1 MTDSR
6 RQARVS
12 DCRDHGPGS
21 GAELFVVEG
30 DSAARAVESVRDA
43 RFQAVLPMQG
53 KPLNAVRATRRTVA
67 ANPLYAALVDA
78 MGTGWDHDFDLAA
91 ARYERV
97 VLLTD
102 PDADGIHCGVL
113 LLGFFHRWMRPWLE
127 DGRVIAVQAPMFEI
141 VPAEGAPIRAFTEED
156 YRERL
161 AELAH
166 AGTAIE
172 SKLRHRGLGSIDPG
186 TLRTCCVAPE
196 TRRSF
201 RLRPED
207 AVAAIEVFSPGLA
220 GRPDAGPG
228 PAGPSRP
235 RGDGPGQ
242 LPLFEPPGRGPG
254 GRRG

>member
-1 MTDSR
+1 MIDPRTP
-6 RQARVS
+6 ARVS

-30 DSAARAVESVRDA
+30 DSASRAVESVRDA

-78 MGTGWDHDFDLAA
+78 LGTGWDDAFDLVA

-127 DGRVIAVQAPMFEI
+127 DGRVLAVQAPMFEI
-141 VPAEGAPIRAFTEED
+141 VPAEGPPIRAFTEED

-161 AELAH
+161 AELAD
-166 AGTAIE
+166 AGTGIE
-172 SKLRHRGLGSIDPG
+172 SKVRHRGLGSIDPG

-196 TRRSF
+196 TRRAF

-220 GRPDAGPG
+220 GRAEV
-228 PAGPSRP
+228 ARESP
-235 RGDGPGQ
+235 RSGRARDSGQ
-242 LPLFEPPGRGPG
+242 LPLFEPQPPDARPGR
-254 GRRG
+254 RRD